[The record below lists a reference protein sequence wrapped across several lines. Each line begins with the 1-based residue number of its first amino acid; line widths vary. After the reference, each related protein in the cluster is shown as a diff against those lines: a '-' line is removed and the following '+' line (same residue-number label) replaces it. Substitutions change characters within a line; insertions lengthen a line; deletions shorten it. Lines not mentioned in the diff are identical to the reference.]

1 MGSYKEEPASRRIV
15 FRRMRLC
22 GESGVVEAKYERK
35 EVAVEDSGRA
45 DEDEAYE
52 EAGGGD

>member
-1 MGSYKEEPASRRIV
+1 MV

-35 EVAVEDSGRA
+35 EVAAEDSERVED
-45 DEDEAYE
+45 DEA
-52 EAGGGD
+52 